1 VQRSYRLIS
10 CFVICSLVLV
20 LTACGG
26 SEASPQPAATATPT
40 PSATDILSKASER
53 MAATQSLRF
62 HLGVDG
68 QTYID
73 NAKTI
78 QLLEASGELQ
88 RPDRVHARFKIKIVP
103 GVTITT
109 EIITIDDQTW
119 STDIVTGKWG
129 PAPTEFTYD
138 PTVLFDNQGG
148 VGPVMNKVVD
158 PQVVGMEE
166 VQGKDA
172 YHITGTAT
180 EEIVGPVTSNTMH
193 GSPVAVDL
201 WIDKSTF
208 DLLQAKLAEPQT
220 PKNDHPATWTLDL
233 FDQDKKITVEPPT

>member
-1 VQRSYRLIS
+1 MHRLYRLIS
-10 CFVICSLVLV
+10 LFFLFASMLL

-26 SEASPQPAATATPT
+26 SDASTEPTSTATST
-40 PSATDILSKASER
+40 PSVTDILSKASER

-88 RPDRVHARFKIKIVP
+88 RPDRVHARFKVKIVP

-129 PAPTEFTYD
+129 QAPTEFTYD

-148 VGPVMNKVVD
+148 VGPVMNKVEN
-158 PQVVGMEE
+158 PQGAGVEE
-166 VQGKDA
+166 VQGKNS
-172 YHITGTAT
+172 YHITGTVT

-201 WIDKSTF
+201 WIDQSTF
-208 DLLQAKLAEPQT
+208 DLLRAKLAEPQT
-220 PKNDHPATWTLDL
+220 PDNANPATWTLDL

>member
-1 VQRSYRLIS
+1 MHRLYRLIS
-10 CFVICSLVLV
+10 LFFLFALMLL

-26 SEASPQPAATATPT
+26 SDASNEPTSEPT
-40 PSATDILSKASER
+40 PSATEILSKASTR
-53 MAATQSLRF
+53 MAETQTLRF

-68 QTYID
+68 KTYID

-88 RPDRVHARFKIKIVP
+88 RPDRVHARFKVKIVP

-109 EIITIDDQTW
+109 EIITIGDQTW
-119 STDIVTGKWG
+119 ATDIITGKWG
-129 PAPTEFTYD
+129 PAPSEFTYD
-138 PTVLFDNQGG
+138 PKVLFDNQGG
-148 VGPVMNKVVD
+148 VGPVMNKVTD
-158 PQVVGMEE
+158 PQVVGTE
-166 VQGKDA
+166 VIQGKDS
-172 YHITGTAT
+172 YHITGSAT

-208 DLLQAKLAEPQT
+208 DLVRAKLAEPKT
-220 PKNDHPATWTLDL
+220 PDNANPATWTLDL
-233 FDQDKKITVEPPT
+233 VDQDKKITVEPPT